1 MSKFTIHSK
10 APIPMNN
17 YSLSTNQENK
27 KEEGTFSILRKF
39 TQLLRIEKKTLML
52 AIFVILINSLL
63 SLAAPLI
70 IGHTI
75 DTYISFKD
83 YHGLLVFSG
92 ILLVVYIGVLIT
104 SYLQTKLMGT
114 VGQRVLFNLRNSV
127 FNKLQELPID
137 FFNVNKSGD
146 LISRINN
153 DTDKLS
159 QFLSQSLVQFVGS
172 IFVMIGAG
180 IFLLSINFDLGV
192 ATLIPAL
199 FIIIFTY
206 VLSPWVKRK
215 NTRNLQSVGNMS
227 AEIQESIENF
237 KTVVVF
243 NRRDYFRE
251 HFEEAN
257 LDNYKSSITAGL
269 VNNIFTP
276 VYTLFSNIAQV
287 IVLAFGIYLVI
298 KGNFTLGLL
307 VSFIAYV
314 TNFYNPLRQIAA
326 IWASF
331 QIAMAGWD
339 RISSILSLESNL
351 PIVPEENLPIKSEFI
366 LEFKNVSFEYSV
378 GQEVLHNINFRLE
391 KGKTYALV
399 GPTGGG
405 KTTTASIIA
414 RLYDPTKGEVLLE
427 GRNIKSYDPDE
438 RVQKIGFILQEPFLF
453 SGTVKDNIICGNKQY
468 ENYTNEQLTGVLNES
483 GLNNL
488 IARFEFGLETKVLTT
503 GEAISLGQ
511 KQLIAFIRAVLRK
524 PDILILDEATAN
536 IDTVT
541 EKILEEI
548 LEKLPASTTRI
559 IIAHRLNTIE
569 NADKIF
575 FVNSG
580 EIKEAG
586 SMQDAVNML
595 LHNKKNN

>member
-1 MSKFTIHSK
+1 MSRFTIHSK
-10 APIPMNN
+10 AQTLMNN
-17 YSLSTNQENK
+17 YSLNINK
-27 KEEGTFSILRKF
+27 DKEEGAFKTLRKF
-39 TQLLRIEKKTLML
+39 FELLKIEAKSLEI
-52 AIFVILINSLL
+52 AVFVILINSLL
-63 SLAAPLI
+63 SLVAPLI

-75 DTYISFKD
+75 DTYISYKD

-92 ILLVVYIGVLIT
+92 ILFVVYIGVLIT

-114 VGQRVLFNLRNSV
+114 VGQRVLYNLRNSV

-153 DTDKLS
+153 DTDKLA
-159 QFLSQSLVQFVGS
+159 QFLSQSLVQFISS
-172 IFVMIGAG
+172 IFVMVGAG
-180 IFLLSINFDLGV
+180 IFLLSINFDLGA
-192 ATLIPAL
+192 ATLIPAV

-206 VLSPWVKRK
+206 FLSPWVKRK
-215 NTRNLQSVGNMS
+215 NKRNLQSVGNMS

-237 KTVVVF
+237 KTVVAF
-243 NRRDYFRE
+243 NRRDYFRN
-251 HFEEAN
+251 HFETAN
-257 LDNYKSSITAGL
+257 LDNYATSIKAGIA
-269 VNNIFTP
+269 NNIFTP
-276 VYTLFSNIAQV
+276 VYTFFSNAAQV
-287 IVLAFGIYLVI
+287 IVLSFGIYLVTTGSF
-298 KGNFTLGLL
+298 KLGLL
-307 VSFIAYV
+307 VSFIAYA

-351 PIVPEENLPIKSEFI
+351 QIIPETEADRNIKSDFI
-366 LEFKNVSFEYSV
+366 LEFKNVSFKYSV
-378 GQEVLHNINFRLE
+378 GKEVLHNINFSLE

-405 KTTTASIIA
+405 KTTTASLMA
-414 RLYDPTKGEVLLE
+414 RLYDPTKGQILLE
-427 GRNIKSYDPDE
+427 GRDIRSYE
-438 RVQKIGFILQEPFLF
+438 HEARVNKIGFILQEPYLF
-453 SGTVKDNIICGNKQY
+453 SGTVRDNIICGNEEY
-468 ENYTNEQLTGVLNES
+468 ENYSPEEIEKLLESS
-483 GLNNL
+483 GLTNL
-488 IARFEFGLETKVLTT
+488 ISRFEFGLDTKVLTT

-511 KQLIAFIRAVLRK
+511 KQIIAFIRAVLRK

-541 EKILEEI
+541 EKLLEEI
-548 LEKLPASTTRI
+548 LEKLPTETTKI

-580 EIKEAG
+580 EIIEAG

-595 LHNKKNN
+595 MHNKAK